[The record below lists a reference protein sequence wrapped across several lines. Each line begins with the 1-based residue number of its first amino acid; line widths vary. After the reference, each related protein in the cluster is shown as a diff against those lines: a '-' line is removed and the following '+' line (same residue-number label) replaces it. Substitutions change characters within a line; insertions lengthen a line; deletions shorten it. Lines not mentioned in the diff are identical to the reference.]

1 MRSRRFVIPFLL
13 IPNLCAGEKLTDM
26 DRVKLIRGLTAEF
39 ANAKVVLPRS
49 KKPLE
54 IDTEGKWDR
63 AKWEEMFRE
72 NGPAAKVGDQM
83 QITKVTINNDN
94 IVFEI
99 NGGLKT
105 GSSWKDRIQVGGGM
119 GRGTMAPIGSGRM
132 SAGTA
137 VVLKFPHD
145 LEPIEAAEVKKLLS
159 PVFQFDLHSATESYV
174 ENLPPEIKKA
184 IEEKKAVEGMDKE
197 QVQLAL
203 GKPRYKSRET
213 KDGMELEDW
222 VFGQPP
228 GKIVFVTFNGNK
240 VLKVK
245 ESYASLG
252 GDLSAPAK

>member
-1 MRSRRFVIPFLL
+1 MKPFRLFLPILL
-13 IPNLCAGEKLTDM
+13 LPVLGAGEKLTDM

-54 IDTEGKWDR
+54 LTTDGKWDR
-63 AKWEEMFRE
+63 TKWEDMFRE
-72 NGPAAKVGDQM
+72 YGPAAKVGDQC
-83 QITKVTINNDN
+83 QITKVTINDDN
-94 IVFEI
+94 IVLEI

-105 GSSWKDRIQVGGGM
+105 GSSWKDRIQIGGGM
-119 GRGTMAPIGSGRM
+119 GRGTMTPIGSGRM

-137 VVLKFPHD
+137 VVLKFPQ
-145 LEPIEAAEVKKLLS
+145 PIEPMEAADVKKLLA

-184 IEEKKAVEGMDKE
+184 IQEQKAVEGMDKE

-203 GKPRYKSRET
+203 GRPRYKSRET
-213 KDGMELEDW
+213 KDGLETEDW

-228 GKIVFVTFNGNK
+228 GKIIFVTFNGNK
-240 VLKVK
+240 VMKVK

-252 GDLSAPAK
+252 GDLSTPVK

>member
-1 MRSRRFVIPFLL
+1 MKFHRRVIPFLL
-13 IPNLCAGEKLTDM
+13 VPTLCAAEKLTDM

-119 GRGTMAPIGSGRM
+119 GRGTMSPIGSGRM
-132 SAGTA
+132 SMGTA
-137 VVLKFPHD
+137 VVLKFPQA
-145 LEPIEAAEVKKLLS
+145 LEPIEVAEVKKLLS

-228 GKIVFVTFNGNK
+228 GKIIFVTFNGNK

-252 GDLSAPAK
+252 GDLSAPVK

>member
-1 MRSRRFVIPFLL
+1 MKLVRVAIPFLL
-13 IPNLCAGEKLTDM
+13 IPAFAAEKLTDM

-39 ANAKVVLPRS
+39 ASAKVVLPRS

-72 NGPAAKVGDQM
+72 NGPAAKVGDQL
-83 QITKVTINNDN
+83 QITKVTIHDDN

-119 GRGTMAPIGSGRM
+119 GRGTMTPIGSGRLSM
-132 SAGTA
+132 GTA
-137 VVLKFPHD
+137 VVLKFPEK
-145 LEPIEAAEVKKLLS
+145 LEPIEVAEVKKMLS

-184 IEEKKAVEGMDKE
+184 IEDKTAVEGMDKE
-197 QVQLAL
+197 QVQLAM
-203 GKPRYKSRET
+203 GRPRYKSRET

-228 GKIVFVTFNGNK
+228 GKIIFVTFSGNK
-240 VLKVK
+240 VLRVK

-252 GDLSAPAK
+252 GDLSAPVR

>member
-1 MRSRRFVIPFLL
+1 MKLVRVAIPFLL
-13 IPNLCAGEKLTDM
+13 VPAFAAEKLTDM

-39 ANAKVVLPRS
+39 ASAKVVLPRS

-72 NGPAAKVGDQM
+72 NGPAAKVGDQL
-83 QITKVTINNDN
+83 QITKVTIHDDN

-119 GRGTMAPIGSGRM
+119 GRGTMSPIGSGRLSM
-132 SAGTA
+132 GTA
-137 VVLKFPHD
+137 VVLKFPEK
-145 LEPIEAAEVKKLLS
+145 LEPIEVAEVKKMLS

-184 IEEKKAVEGMDKE
+184 IEDKTAVEGMDKE

-203 GKPRYKSRET
+203 GRPRYKSRET

-228 GKIVFVTFNGNK
+228 GKIIFVTFSGNK
-240 VLKVK
+240 VLRVK

-252 GDLSAPAK
+252 GDLSAPVR